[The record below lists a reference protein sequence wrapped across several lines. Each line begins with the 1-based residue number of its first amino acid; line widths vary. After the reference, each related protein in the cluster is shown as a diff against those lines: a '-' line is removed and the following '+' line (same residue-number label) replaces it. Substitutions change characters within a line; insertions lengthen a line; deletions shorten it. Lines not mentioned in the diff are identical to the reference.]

1 MTQRTRRK
9 DKKIKNKISWITIY
23 LKLTTQF
30 SMKVRVG
37 KDNKMSKKGKSKNL
51 KRMRKNSLK
60 IKKKI

>member
-37 KDNKMSKKGKSKNL
+37 KDNKMSKKEKSKNL

>member
-37 KDNKMSKKGKSKNL
+37 KDNKMSKKEKSKNL

-60 IKKKI
+60 MKKI

>member
-60 IKKKI
+60 MKKI